1 MNGNASVSQYIYIYT
16 RSGSTLVEACPV
28 MKEAVGSSP
37 VINKDFPYFSFLFVN
52 L

>member
-1 MNGNASVSQYIYIYT
+1 MNGNASVSQYIYT

-37 VINKDFPYFSFLFVN
+37 VIYKDFPYFSFLFVN